1 VEQVNLL
8 MICVVAFA
16 AVFVLLSLLA
26 LAMRVIV
33 ASLPH
38 KETAADAAVLAAITS
53 AYQSLYP
60 GTKVTKIEELR

>member
-1 VEQVNLL
+1 MEQVNLL
-8 MICVVAFA
+8 MICIVAFA

-26 LAMRVIV
+26 LVMRAIV

-38 KETAADAAVLAAITS
+38 KETSADAAVFAAITS